1 MSTQVLDHHGR
12 RVPPSGKNGSGPGG
26 GGSSGGSQSEG
37 GQSEG
42 GQNQAIA
49 AVDPHRWIILVG
61 LITAAIMEVL
71 DTTIINVALPQM
83 AGNLNATIEEIA
95 WVSTGYIL
103 SNVIVLPMTAWLG
116 QRFGRKRYLV
126 FSILL
131 FIVASFFCG
140 TSKTLI
146 ELVFWRI
153 LQGAGGAALLSTA
166 QATLRQ
172 IFPKEQQGLV
182 QTIFI
187 LGIVVAPT
195 LGPLAGGYITDNYN
209 WPWVFFVNIPIGLV
223 SAFLVGAYLHDAP
236 GGQKSGKI
244 DLVGIGLL
252 TVGLGSLQYVLEEGQ
267 QDDWFSSVAITR
279 LSILAAVSLCAMLA
293 WELSPR
299 NKAPVVDFRVL
310 KNRDLSAGLTL
321 FLALGFGLYGGL
333 FIFPQFTQNVLHF
346 SPTATGLVLLPG
358 GLATAVAAMLCGRIN
373 SLPSRP
379 IDPRL
384 LIITGMA
391 IFMVSMWQLGH
402 LSTASGEPDTRLA
415 LIIRGFGLGFLFS
428 TLNGVVFASLK
439 PQEVQQASGL
449 INLSRQL
456 GGSFGIAF
464 LNTYIYNQEA
474 YHRVNLV
481 SNFYAGNS
489 LYNQRIAGLT
499 AGMVSNGMSLSD
511 AHNTA
516 LRALNGTVMAQAA
529 TMSYNDAFLLLG
541 ITFVLAVP
549 AVFLLHKPKKAPAG
563 GGGGGH

>member
-1 MSTQVLDHHGR
+1 MSTQVLDHRGR
-12 RVPPSGKNGSGPGG
+12 RPSPPSNGNGAGNGSGGGSNPGG
-26 GGSSGGSQSEG
+26 SPG
-37 GQSEG
+37 GQ
-42 GQNQAIA
+42 QAPA
-49 AVDPHRWIILVG
+49 AVNPHRWIILVG

-126 FSILL
+126 FSIGL
-131 FIVASFFCG
+131 FVLASFFCG

-146 ELVFWRI
+146 EVVFWRI

-182 QTIFI
+182 QTLFI

-195 LGPLAGGYITDNYN
+195 LGPLVGGYITDNYN
-209 WPWVFFVNIPIGLV
+209 WPWVFFVNIPIGIV
-223 SAFLVGAYLHDAP
+223 AAILVGNFLHDAP
-236 GGQKSGKI
+236 GGPKAGKI
-244 DLVGIGLL
+244 DLLGIGLL

-279 LSILAAVSLCAMLA
+279 LSILAGVSLSAMLA

-310 KNRDLSAGLTL
+310 KNRDLSAGLVL
-321 FLALGFGLYGGL
+321 FLVLGFGLYGGL
-333 FIFPQFTQNVLHF
+333 FIFPQFTQNVLQF

-358 GLATAVAAMLCGRIN
+358 GLATAIAAVVCGRIN
-373 SLPSRP
+373 SLPNRP

-384 LIITGMA
+384 LIVFGMLL
-391 IFMVSMWQLGH
+391 FMVSMWQLGH
-402 LSTASGEPDTRLA
+402 LSTASGEPDTRVA

-474 YHRVNLV
+474 YHRVDMV
-481 SNFYAGNS
+481 SNFYSGNP
-489 LYNQRIAGLT
+489 LYDQRIAGI
-499 AGMVSNGMSLSD
+499 AASMVSNGMSISS
-511 AHNTA
+511 ANATA

-541 ITFVLAVP
+541 VSFVFAVP
-549 AVFLLHKPKKAPAG
+549 AVFLLRKAKNTSAAAAG
-563 GGGGGH
+563 AH